1 MEQTITLIVGAAK
14 NDGAAATSSAN
25 EIEIAS
31 DIDPREV
38 SLEGVERVNLHFPKF
53 TDGRAYSQAF
63 LLRRRL
69 QFKGEIRAH
78 GDVLIDQLVQM
89 QRAGFDSAVLRAD
102 QDVAFAQEQFD
113 RFDSY
118 YQGDAVDVAPHFQP
132 AWQRDSQKA
141 AND

>member
-1 MEQTITLIVGAAK
+1 MKRTITLIAGAAI
-14 NDGAAATSSAN
+14 NDVAATNSSVK
-25 EIEIAS
+25 EIEIAG

-38 SLEGVERVNLHFPKF
+38 SLDGVDRVKLHFPKF

-102 QDVAFAQEQFD
+102 QDMAFAQRQFD
-113 RFDSY
+113 RFSSY
-118 YQGDAVDVAPHFQP
+118 YQGDAIEVAPHFS
-132 AWQRDSQKA
+132 RA

>member
-1 MEQTITLIVGAAK
+1 MEQTITLIAHGQTSPGV
-14 NDGAAATSSAN
+14 DAAAT
-25 EIEIAS
+25 EI
-31 DIDPREV
+31 DIMGDVNPRDV
-38 SLEGVERVNLHFPKF
+38 NLAGIDRVNLHFPKF

-69 QFKGEIRAH
+69 KYKGEIRAH

-102 QDVAFAQEQFD
+102 QDVALAQRQFD
-113 RFDSY
+113 RFGSY
-118 YQGDAVDVAPHFQP
+118 YQGDTVDVAPHFQ
-132 AWQRDSQKA
+132 RA

>member
-1 MEQTITLIVGAAK
+1 MEQTMTLIAHSPS
-14 NDGAAATSSAN
+14 NLD
-25 EIEIAS
+25 S
-31 DIDPREV
+31 DIREIDITGDVDPREL
-38 SLEGVERVNLHFPKF
+38 SLDGVDRVNLHFPKF

-102 QDVAFAQEQFD
+102 QDVAFAQRQFD
-113 RFDSY
+113 RFGSY
-118 YQGDAVDVAPHFQP
+118 YQGDAVEVAPHFQ
-132 AWQRDSQKA
+132 RA

>member
-1 MEQTITLIVGAAK
+1 MKRIITLFAHGQADSVADVREIQIAGDV
-14 NDGAAATSSAN
+14 NPRDVNLDG
-25 EIEIAS
+25 
-31 DIDPREV
+31 ID
-38 SLEGVERVNLHFPKF
+38 RVNLHFPKF

-102 QDVAFAQEQFD
+102 QDIAFAQSQFD
-113 RFDSY
+113 RFGSY
-118 YQGDAVDVAPHFQP
+118 YQGDAIDVAPHFQ
-132 AWQRDSQKA
+132 RA

>member
-1 MEQTITLIVGAAK
+1 MQQTITLIAHGQTNPDADIK
-14 NDGAAATSSAN
+14 
-25 EIEIAS
+25 EIEIAG
-31 DIDPREV
+31 DVNPRDV
-38 SLEGVERVNLHFPKF
+38 SLDGVDRVNLHFPKF

-69 QFKGEIRAH
+69 KFEGEIRAH

-102 QDVAFAQEQFD
+102 QDVALAPRQFD
-113 RFDSY
+113 RFGSY
-118 YQGDAVDVAPHFQP
+118 YQGDAVEVAPHFS
-132 AWQRDSQKA
+132 RA

>member
-1 MEQTITLIVGAAK
+1 MKQTIALIPHGK
-14 NDGAAATSSAN
+14 TNSDATASVK
-25 EIEIAS
+25 EVDIAGDVNPCDLNLS
-31 DIDPREV
+31 
-38 SLEGVERVNLHFPKF
+38 GVERVNLQFPKF

-102 QDVAFAQEQFD
+102 QDVAFAQRQFD
-113 RFDSY
+113 RFGSY
-118 YQGDAVDVAPHFQP
+118 YQGDAIDVAPHFQ
-132 AWQRDSQKA
+132 RA

>member
-1 MEQTITLIVGAAK
+1 MIQTITLIA
-14 NDGAAATSSAN
+14 NGAAASAPDAASN
-25 EIEIAS
+25 EIEIAV
-31 DIDPREV
+31 DIDPRDV
-38 SLEGVERVNLHFPKF
+38 GLEGVERVNLNFPKF

-102 QDVAFAQEQFD
+102 QDVKFAHTQFD
-113 RFDSY
+113 RFGSY
-118 YQGDAVDVAPHFQP
+118 YQGDAVEIEPHFQ
-132 AWQRDSQKA
+132 RA
-141 AND
+141 AT

>member
-1 MEQTITLIVGAAK
+1 MKLTITLIASGEDKRVADTAVK
-14 NDGAAATSSAN
+14 
-25 EIEIAS
+25 EIEIAG
-31 DIDPREV
+31 DVNPRDV
-38 SLEGVERVNLHFPKF
+38 NLDGIERVNLHFPKF

-102 QDVAFAQEQFD
+102 QDVAFAQVQFD
-113 RFDSY
+113 RYASY
-118 YQGDAVDVAPHFQP
+118 YQGDAVNVAPHFH
-132 AWQRDSQKA
+132 RA
-141 AND
+141 AP